1 MPFLTLVPAKS
12 ILRVPEKYYDMRSE
26 KRVISQILN
35 AYKPIWS
42 INHATSLMGWD
53 FETYMPR
60 HGTEER
66 GVADSQL
73 HLLHKE
79 LLLNKGFIDL
89 VESAKKRE
97 DLSDTEKGIVRVLDR
112 DITRQL
118 RIPKELTEAE
128 SLERIRGNMAWRQAR
143 EKSDFKVYQ
152 PHLQTMIEIK
162 KQITDKIGY
171 EKHPYDALLDTFE
184 EELTVADLD
193 KVFGVLT
200 PHIQKILRKLIDS
213 GSPFCNETDLGKL
226 KCDVQKV
233 NELNREILTL
243 LQFDM
248 ERFRMDVSTHPF
260 TEAMGL
266 NDVRI
271 TTRYEGSDFKRS
283 ISSTIHEAGHA
294 LYHLQCD
301 QSLSVTPVEGG
312 SSLALHESQSRFWEN
327 IVGRSRPFV
336 HLIAPLIRNQV
347 SFAAHATDDGLY
359 LYLNNVKPDNIRV
372 DADEVTYN
380 LHIAIRYEIE
390 KKIFGG
396 ELGISEIPEFWNDRM
411 EQLLGIRPTED
422 SQGVLQDTHWSSG
435 LFGYFPT
442 YTLGNL
448 VSATIAAKMSKEL
461 KDYEEGISKG
471 NFKPIKE
478 WLRQKIHRHGS
489 VYAPKVLL
497 ENTFNEGYNPDY
509 FVTYLQTKY
518 LGS

>member
-1 MPFLTLVPAKS
+1 M
-12 ILRVPEKYYDMRSE
+12 LRHMRCE
-26 KRVISQILN
+26 NPVMNQILD
-35 AYKPIWS
+35 AYKPMWS
-42 INHATSLMGWD
+42 LNHAIALMGWD

-60 HGTEER
+60 KGMEER

-79 LLLNKGFIDL
+79 LLLNKDFVGLID
-89 VESAKKRE
+89 SANKLE
-97 DLSDTEKGIVRVLDR
+97 NLNDPEKGIVRVLNR
-112 DITRQL
+112 DITKQRK
-118 RIPKELTEAE
+118 IPKELTEAE

-143 EKSDFKVYQ
+143 EKSDFAMYA
-152 PHLQTMIEIK
+152 PHLKKMIEIK
-162 KQITDKIGY
+162 RQIADKIGY

-200 PHIQKILRKLIDS
+200 PSIQKVLKKLVDS
-213 GSPFCNETDLGKL
+213 GSPFCEESKLGKSNY
-226 KCDVQKV
+226 DVQKV
-233 NELNREILTL
+233 EELNRDILTL
-243 LQFDM
+243 LQYDM

-271 TTRYEGSDFKRS
+271 TTRYEGTDFKKS

-294 LYHLQCD
+294 LYNLQCD
-301 QSLSVTPVEGG
+301 QSLSVTPLEGG

-327 IVGRSRPFV
+327 IVGRSLPFV
-336 HLIAPLIRNQV
+336 QLITPLIRKQI
-347 SFAAHATDDGLY
+347 SFANQATGEELY
-359 LYLNNVKPDNIRV
+359 LYFNNVKPDYIRV

-390 KKIFGG
+390 KKIFGD
-396 ELGISEIPEFWNDRM
+396 ELNVSEIPEFWNDRM
-411 EQLLGIRPTED
+411 EQLLGVRPTKD
-422 SQGVLQDTHWSSG
+422 SEGVLQDTHWSSG

-448 VSATIAAKMSKEL
+448 VSAIIASKMR
-461 KDYEEGISKG
+461 KDLEGYEEDIKKG
-471 NFKPIKE
+471 NFKPIRE
-478 WLRQKIHRHGS
+478 WLRLKIHQHGS

-497 ENTFNEGYNPDY
+497 NNNFNEGYNPDY
-509 FVTYLQTKY
+509 FVTYIETKY
-518 LGS
+518 LRS

>member
-1 MPFLTLVPAKS
+1 
-12 ILRVPEKYYDMRSE
+12 MRCE
-26 KRVISQILN
+26 NPVMNQILD
-35 AYKPIWS
+35 AYKPMWS
-42 INHATSLMGWD
+42 LNHAISLMGWD

-60 HGTEER
+60 KGTEER

-79 LLLNKGFIDL
+79 LLLNKDFVGL
-89 VESAKKRE
+89 VESAKKLE
-97 DLSDTEKGIVRVLDR
+97 NLNDSEKGIVRVLNR
-112 DITRQL
+112 DITKQIK
-118 RIPKELTEAE
+118 IPKELTEAE

-143 EKSDFKVYQ
+143 EKSDFTMYSH
-152 PHLQTMIEIK
+152 HLKKMIEIK
-162 KQITDKIGY
+162 KQIADKIGY
-171 EKHPYDALLDTFE
+171 EKHPYNALLDTFE

-200 PHIQKILRKLIDS
+200 PRIQKVLKKLVES
-213 GSPFCNETDLGKL
+213 GSLFCEESKLGKS
-226 KCDVQKV
+226 KYDIQKV
-233 NELNREILTL
+233 EELNHDILTL
-243 LQFDM
+243 LQYDK
-248 ERFRMDVSTHPF
+248 ERSRMDVSTHPF

-271 TTRYEGSDFKRS
+271 TTRYEGTDFKKS

-301 QSLSVTPVEGG
+301 QSLSVTPLEGG

-327 IVGRSRPFV
+327 IVGRSLPFV
-336 HLIAPLIRNQV
+336 QLIAPLIRKQV
-347 SFAAHATDDGLY
+347 SFANQATDEELY
-359 LYLNNVKPDNIRV
+359 LYFNNVKPDYIRV

-390 KKIFGG
+390 KKIFGD
-396 ELGISEIPEFWNDRM
+396 ELSVSEIPEFWNDRM
-411 EQLLGIRPTED
+411 DQLLGVRPTKD

-448 VSATIAAKMSKEL
+448 VSAIIASKMRKDLE
-461 KDYEEGISKG
+461 DYEEDIKKG
-471 NFKPIKE
+471 NFKPIRE
-478 WLRQKIHRHGS
+478 WLRLKIHQHGS

-497 ENTFNEGYNPDY
+497 NNNFNEGYNPDY
-509 FVTYLQTKY
+509 FVTYIETKY